1 MGLVTAQTFMTHE
14 SWTEGDGFEDDDL
27 QGDEPFLEVDPR
39 DGGSWSDESGENE
52 IAGDELESGS
62 TEKPSRFVKSEQYA
76 RGAQDDPEEFE
87 EQTVRKSDR
96 VRDDRTRGR
105 EKFRRQIIF
114 EAARLMYRRHEKEY
128 YRAKLKAARA
138 VCGGWVK
145 PSDLPSNS
153 EIRDEIQRMACLF
166 EGEGR
171 HERLREMRMDAL
183 RLMRL
188 LHDFKPKIIGST
200 LTGHVRHGSDIDLHV
215 FTSSIDS
222 VAVTLDQEGMLYDI
236 EHKRVTKQGEE
247 RVYTHIHIQDRF
259 PIELTVYSTDKIAYA
274 FKSSITGKAIERA
287 TLPEF
292 EQLLRAEYPDIE
304 LDAEVLDAESKLD
317 RFQLYRSLLLPLD
330 KVGQSKKH
338 HPEGDVLYHSLQVFE
353 LARYELPYDEEFL
366 LAALLH
372 DVGKGLDP
380 DDHVGAALEALE
392 GAITPRT
399 AWLIEH
405 HMEAHQV
412 IDGSLGFRAKHR
424 LRESLDYE
432 ELMLLQ
438 KCDRDGRQ
446 CGMPVME
453 VDEALDFLRELSRT
467 NG

>member
-1 MGLVTAQTFMTHE
+1 MGLVTAQTFMRWDEDGSKRDDTAGEDFTPRRRE
-14 SWTEGDGFEDDDL
+14 SAGHSRKRTRPQREPDWHDEFEL
-27 QGDEPFLEVDPR
+27 DE
-39 DGGSWSDESGENE
+39 
-52 IAGDELESGS
+52 ELS
-62 TEKPSRFVKSEQYA
+62 TE
-76 RGAQDDPEEFE
+76 DFE
-87 EQTVRKSDR
+87 EEVLDQAPCVSADHSREA
-96 VRDDRTRGR
+96 RTRGR
-105 EKFRRQIIF
+105 EKFRRQIVV
-114 EAARLMYRRHEKEY
+114 ESARLMYRRHEKEY

-145 PSDLPSNS
+145 PSDLPSNA
-153 EIRDEIQRMACLF
+153 EIRDEIQRMASLF

-171 HERLREMRMDAL
+171 HERLRDMRMEAL

-188 LHDFKPKIIGST
+188 LREFKPKLIGST

-222 VAVTLDQEGMLYDI
+222 VAVTLEQEGIVYDI

-287 TLPEF
+287 TLAEF
-292 EQLLRAEYPDIE
+292 EQFLLTEYPDVE
-304 LDAEVLDAESKLD
+304 LDDEVLEAEAKLD
-317 RFQLYRSLLLPLD
+317 RFQVFRSLLLPLE

-372 DVGKGLDP
+372 DVGKGIDP
-380 DDHVGAALEALE
+380 DDHVAAGLEALE

-399 AWLIEH
+399 AWFIEH
-405 HMEAHQV
+405 HMHAHQV
-412 IDGSLGFRAKHR
+412 ADGTIGFRAAKR
-424 LRESLDYE
+424 LRESLDFE

-438 KCDRDGRQ
+438 KCDREGRQ
-446 CGMPVME
+446 RGMPVME
-453 VDEALDFLRELSRT
+453 VDEALDFLRELSRL